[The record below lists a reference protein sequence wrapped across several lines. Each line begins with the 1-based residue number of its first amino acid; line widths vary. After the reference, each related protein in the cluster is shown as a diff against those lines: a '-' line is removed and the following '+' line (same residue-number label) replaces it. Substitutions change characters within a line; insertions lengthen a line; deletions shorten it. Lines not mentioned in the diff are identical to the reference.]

1 MHYFKEIFVIMSS
14 KKNYN
19 RLKRFI
25 QITIVILLFPFGIFS
40 QDFVVRGFVYNKDN
54 GEPVE
59 FAKVLLKKKNAK
71 EGEEPA
77 GATTNLDGFF
87 AFAKVSKGE
96 YEVTVRNMEFNEIS
110 QDINVGDREILT
122 LKFELEKPDDVKQID
137 QVDIYA
143 EDRSK
148 KTKVEISIIK
158 LDQKGLERLPSF
170 GAENDIVSAFAVT
183 PGVVTTGDQGG
194 QIYVRGGTPIQNKIL
209 LDGMTIYNPFH
220 SIGFFSVFETELVKS
235 ADIYTG
241 GFGSQFGGRIAS
253 IMDITYRD
261 GNLKKHG
268 GKFSLSPFMAK
279 GVLEGPLAK
288 KENRNTSTGGSYILT
303 AKHSLLNNTS
313 RTLYP
318 YANNGEGMPFAFTD
332 VYGKMT
338 LKSDGGSKFSAFGF
352 YNDDAVSYPTI
363 AELNWKQMGGGINF
377 VLVPSSNPVLIK
389 GHLNGSNYE
398 IYFLE
403 EEGSQKPRTS
413 SIGGFDLGFD
423 FTYFLR
429 NQSEITSGINIGG
442 FNTNF
447 ETYNQLDRLIQAQ
460 NFNAE
465 LSAYVNMR
473 FILGRWVFQPGA
485 RTQYYPSIPDI
496 QFEPRIGAKY
506 NWTENVRFKF
516 SGGRYSQ
523 NFTSASS
530 DRDVVQLFYGFLSAP
545 ADVQSAFTQPNGEKN
560 DPRNG
565 IQIAWHGIGGFEF
578 DLSKFWSLNVE
589 GYYKYFPKLSNI
601 NLNKLYDDIAEFNQI
616 DDVYKKDFI
625 IEGGYAYG
633 VDFLLKYNKN
643 RLYLWGVYSY
653 GYTERWDGFD
663 WYFPIFDR
671 RHNVNLVGN
680 YLFGENKNLEV
691 SVRWN
696 LGSGLPFTPTT
707 GYYQGES
714 FSGGV
719 TTDYT
724 TSNPNEVSILLGQL
738 NSARLPTY
746 HRFDVTVKK
755 RFELENKSIIEV
767 IVGVTNAYN
776 RDNIFYVN
784 RVTNEKIYQLPV
796 LPSLSFSY
804 KF

>member
-1 MHYFKEIFVIMSS
+1 MKNIF
-14 KKNYN
+14 
-19 RLKRFI
+19 LLALLAL
-25 QITIVILLFPFGIFS
+25 ITISSCFS

-54 GEPVE
+54 GEPIE
-59 FAKVLLKKKNAK
+59 FAKVLLIKENALDS
-71 EGEEPA
+71 EPPT

-87 AFAKVSKGE
+87 SFAKVLKGN
-96 YEVTVRNMEFNEIS
+96 YTLLVRSIEFNDFQQKIS
-110 QDINVGDREILT
+110 VGDKEIISLT
-122 LKFELEKPDDVKQID
+122 FELEKPDDVKQIE
-137 QVDIYA
+137 QIDIYA

-148 KTKVEISIIK
+148 KTRVEISTIK

-220 SIGFFSVFETELVKS
+220 SIGFFSVFETEIVKS

-241 GFGSQFGGRIAS
+241 GFGAQYGGRIAS

-268 GKFSLSPFMAK
+268 GKVSISPFMAK
-279 GVLEGPLAK
+279 AVLEGPFAK
-288 KENRNTSTGGSYILT
+288 KENRKASTGGSYILT
-303 AKHSLLNNTS
+303 AKHSLLDRTS
-313 RTLYP
+313 TTLYP
-318 YANNGEGMPFAFTD
+318 YANDGQGMPFSFTD
-332 VYGKMT
+332 IYGKMT

-352 YNDDAVSYPTI
+352 YNDDAVNYPTI

-377 VLVPSSNPVLIK
+377 VLVPSSSAVLIK
-389 GHLNGSNYE
+389 GHLNASNYE
-398 IYFLE
+398 ILFLE
-403 EEGSQKPRTS
+403 NEGGQAPRTS

-423 FTYFLR
+423 FTYFLKG
-429 NQSEITSGINIGG
+429 QSEVTAGINIGG

-447 ETYNQLDRLIQAQ
+447 KTFNELNRLIESNQ
-460 NFNAE
+460 FNAE
-465 LSAYVNMR
+465 LSGYINMR
-473 FILGRWVFQPGA
+473 FIKKQWVIQPGA
-485 RTQYYPSIPDI
+485 RVQYYPSIPDI
-496 QFEPRIGAKY
+496 QFEPRLGAKY
-506 NWTENVRFKF
+506 NWTENFRLKF
-516 SGGRYSQ
+516 SGGRYTQ

-545 ADVQSAFTQPNGEKN
+545 SDVQSNFTQPNGN
-560 DPRNG
+560 QIDPQNG
-565 IQIAWHGIGGFEF
+565 LQIAWHGIAGFEY

-589 GYYKYFPKLSNI
+589 GYYKYFPRLSNI
-601 NLNKLYDDIAEFNQI
+601 NLNKLYEDEVEFNQI
-616 DDVYKKDFI
+616 DDVYKKDFLV
-625 IEGGYAYG
+625 EAGYAYG

-653 GYTERWDGFD
+653 GFTERWDGFE

-671 RHNVNLVGN
+671 RHNVNLVAN
-680 YLFGENKNLEV
+680 YLFGENKDLEL

-696 LGSGLPFTPTT
+696 LGSGLPFTPTS
-707 GYYQGES
+707 GYYQGEQ
-714 FSGGV
+714 FTGGV

-724 TSNPNEVSILLGQL
+724 TTNPSDVSILLGGL
-738 NSARLPTY
+738 NTARLPTY
-746 HRFDVTVKK
+746 HRFDITVKK
-755 RFELENKSIIEV
+755 RFELKNKTTMELIA
-767 IVGVTNAYN
+767 GLTNAYN

-784 RVTNEKIYQLPV
+784 RVTNEKIYQLPI